1 MGRYNFEQH
10 TRDGYVVTPALAKQ
24 WLEKNTNNRNVNF
37 AKVKKMAKD
46 MREGHWDT
54 THQGIAIATDGTLVD
69 GQHRLMAVVESG
81 VTVRMNVTFNA
92 PKSQHIDSGNSRS
105 MANRVQMSDYDM
117 SWTDKTILSAANLIG
132 RMFSG
137 SNLSHEEDLT
147 EWLAKYRPQ
156 IEMVTSHIK
165 RGSMRGL
172 SSAGIT
178 AAMIVA
184 AINDVPEAY
193 ISKFLEVFYSGF
205 TTNEAEHYAVML
217 RDDLIRNNTSKTGTQ
232 YAKYAFYRT
241 ANRLNQYYKTATGQR
256 VAKRINDGDFP
267 YNI

>member
-1 MGRYNFEQH
+1 
-10 TRDGYVVTPALAKQ
+10 
-24 WLEKNTNNRNVNF
+24 
-37 AKVKKMAKD
+37 
-46 MREGHWDT
+46 
-54 THQGIAIATDGTLVD
+54 
-69 GQHRLMAVVESG
+69 
-81 VTVRMNVTFNA
+81 
-92 PKSQHIDSGNSRS
+92 
-105 MANRVQMSDYDM
+105 
-117 SWTDKTILSAANLIG
+117 
-132 RMFSG
+132 
-137 SNLSHEEDLT
+137 
-147 EWLAKYRPQ
+147 
-156 IEMVTSHIK
+156 
-165 RGSMRGL
+165 MRGL

-267 YNI
+267 YNIYDATGRIVKPETKKAKKKA